1 MSDPIQRAI
10 AYNADQWLQ
19 THPAVLKLVQM
30 LVWGSNHPVWSFVIF
45 IVVVAIALNLIK
57 LIGQLIEV
65 ASRSLLLAP
74 FKLIFVFLKAIFK
87 SLGKVSNLLLRKEAN
102 TNSTETLALPAA
114 TTPQSIEQDK
124 QQRLIEITSRLEVI
138 RQEQNELLQ
147 EVAFLIASEKQE
159 ELITKS
165 EL

>member
-10 AYNADQWLQ
+10 ASSADQWLQ

-65 ASRSLLLAP
+65 ASRSILLAP
-74 FKLIFVFLKAIFK
+74 FKLIFALFKTILKK
-87 SLGKVSNLLLRKEAN
+87 LGKMSNLVLKKEAN
-102 TNSTETLALPAA
+102 INSTETFTLPA
-114 TTPQSIEQDK
+114 TTSQSIEPDQ
-124 QQRLIEITSRLEVI
+124 QQRLIEITNRLEAI

-147 EVAFLIASEKQE
+147 EVASIITPDKQD
-159 ELITKS
+159 ELIT
-165 EL
+165 E

>member
-10 AYNADQWLQ
+10 ASSADQWLQ
-19 THPAVLKLVQM
+19 THPAVYKLVQM

-65 ASRSLLLAP
+65 ASRSLILAP
-74 FKLIFVFLKAIFK
+74 FKLIFVALKVSFQYLWKAISLVFK
-87 SLGKVSNLLLRKEAN
+87 KDVT
-102 TNSTETLALPAA
+102 TNNAETLTLPD
-114 TTPQSIEQDK
+114 TTSETVEQSQ
-124 QQRLIEITSRLEVI
+124 QQRLTEIATRLEAL

-147 EVAFLIASEKQE
+147 EAASLISSEQSDK
-159 ELITKS
+159 LII
-165 EL
+165 

>member
-10 AYNADQWLQ
+10 ASSADQWLQ

-74 FKLIFVFLKAIFK
+74 FKIIFSLFKTIFK
-87 SLGKVSNLLLRKEAN
+87 SLGKVSNLLSKKSVTA
-102 TNSTETLALPAA
+102 NSTETLTLPAA
-114 TTPQSIEQDK
+114 TTPQSLEQEK
-124 QQRLIEITSRLEVI
+124 QQRLIEITSRLEAI

-147 EVAFLIASEKQE
+147 EVSSLIAPEKE
-159 ELITKS
+159 EKLIT
-165 EL
+165 E

>member
-10 AYNADQWLQ
+10 ASSADQWLQ
-19 THPAVLKLVQM
+19 THPAVFKLVQM

-74 FKLIFVFLKAIFK
+74 FKIIFSLLKAIFK

-102 TNSTETLALPAA
+102 TNSAETLTLPAA
-114 TTPQSIEQDK
+114 TTSQSLEQDK
-124 QQRLIEITSRLEVI
+124 QQRLSEINSRLESI

-147 EVAFLIASEKQE
+147 EVSSLIAPEKQDK
-159 ELITKS
+159 LIT
-165 EL
+165 E